1 MIRTHPLTPA
11 AGTLVACAAMTFAMP
26 ALPVAAVAWVML
38 GVAAGYSISGSPWSF
53 NSADLLTSSVWRGQQ
68 KHFVLGLLA
77 GALTGGLVA
86 GAIGGIVS
94 IVPAAPRIWL
104 AAAVLVLLLGFELTG
119 RPLDLP
125 QNRRLVPQ
133 DVIRRADVEG
143 PLQFGFEM
151 GTGVRTFMPTALPH
165 ALVALVVLL
174 GGLGPGILAGLGFGL
189 GRGLMPIARLRHGD
203 AAGWDRLLAQRLR
216 LVGQLCAAAFALAA
230 ATVVIGQS
238 GLLY

>member
-1 MIRTHPLTPA
+1 M
-11 AGTLVACAAMTFAMP
+11 
-26 ALPVAAVAWVML
+26 
-38 GVAAGYSISGSPWSF
+38 
-53 NSADLLTSSVWRGQQ
+53 
-68 KHFVLGLLA
+68 
-77 GALTGGLVA
+77 A

-94 IVPAAPRIWL
+94 LVPAVPRSWL
-104 AAAVLVLLLGFELTG
+104 AAVILAVMLGFELAG
-119 RPLDLP
+119 RPLNLP

-165 ALVALVVLL
+165 ALVVIVVLL

-189 GRGLMPIARLRHGD
+189 GRALMPIARVRHGD
-203 AAGWDRLLAQRLR
+203 PAAWDRLLAHRLR

-230 ATVVIGQS
+230 VTVVVGQS
-238 GLLY
+238 GLL